1 MKLNKSL
8 KKSILFFLLFGLLIL
23 FLELN
28 TLNNLKL
35 RSSIYKYFSNIFS
48 PVNNY
53 YTISLKSNCGCRQNL
68 IIKVYENF
76 TSINLENVN
85 QNSTHL
91 YDIRSSELSNL
102 NFTCDLYNSLRRG
115 KSQKVIGYSL
125 YNKNKFYYNKL
136 KEISLQ
142 LKRVYPPGWIMK
154 GYFKFKK
161 KLIFSDFFQFFSSKI
176 RFIHF

>member
-53 YTISLKSNCGCRQNL
+53 YTISLNSNCDCRQNL
-68 IIKVYENF
+68 VIKVYENF

-85 QNSTHL
+85 QTSTHL
-91 YDIRSSELSNL
+91 YDIRSSELSKL

-125 YNKNKFYYNKL
+125 YNKKKFYYDKL

-154 GYFKFKK
+154 GYFK
-161 KLIFSDFFQFFSSKI
+161 LNNKI
-176 RFIHF
+176 RFFLFFFW